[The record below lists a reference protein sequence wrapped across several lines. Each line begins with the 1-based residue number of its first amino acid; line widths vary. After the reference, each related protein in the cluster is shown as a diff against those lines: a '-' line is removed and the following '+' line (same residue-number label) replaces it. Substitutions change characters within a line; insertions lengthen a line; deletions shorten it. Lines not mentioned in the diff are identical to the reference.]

1 MAKRGKKY
9 RAALE
14 PSTRPTALRPEGGVR
29 PAQGGGRGLATT
41 RPSSCAFRL
50 GIDPRKADQMVR
62 GAVSLPHGI
71 GKPSASPSSPSGDKA
86 TEAREAGA
94 DHVGDDD
101 LVELLGQGD
110 LLSEIDS
117 VIATPDMMGKLGRL
131 GKVLGPRGLMPNPK
145 SGTVT
150 MNVGQAVKE
159 IKAGRVEYRSDRN
172 GNVHAVL
179 GKARSPPS
187 AGRELRRP
195 ARGDAAAAS
204 VGRQG
209 PLHADGDD
217 LDLGVARHAA
227 RPVQV
232 PRPARRRRERDR
244 VGQRLSRSVPGRSRH
259 PLAGSTC
266 VRGVGSIARPPD
278 GGRSATRTAR
288 WSRWIGSR

>member
-1 MAKRGKKY
+1 MAKHGKKY

-14 PSTRPTALRPEGGVR
+14 RIDEGKLYGPKAAFTLLKDIHHV
-29 PAQGGGRGLATT
+29 AYDATVDV
-41 RPSSCAFRL
+41 AFRL

-71 GKPSASPSSPSGDKA
+71 GKSVRVAVVASGDKA
-86 TEAREAGA
+86 ADARAAGA

-150 MNVGQAVKE
+150 MDVTKAVSE
-159 IKAGRVEYRSDRN
+159 IKAGRVEYRTDRN

-179 GKARSPPS
+179 GKISFSTEQLVENYAALLDELIRQRPS
-187 AGRELRRP
+187 AAKGRYL
-195 ARGDAAAAS
+195 
-204 VGRQG
+204 
-209 PLHADGDD
+209 
-217 LDLGVARHAA
+217 
-227 RPVQV
+227 
-232 PRPARRRRERDR
+232 
-244 VGQRLSRSVPGRSRH
+244 
-259 PLAGSTC
+259 
-266 VRGVGSIARPPD
+266 
-278 GGRSATRTAR
+278 RSATISTSASPGVPLDPSK
-288 WSRWIGSR
+288 SRDLLEDDEDQAASA

>member
-1 MAKRGKKY
+1 MAKHGKKY

-14 PSTRPTALRPEGGVR
+14 RIDADRLYAPKAAFDLLKEIDATAYDPTVEV
-29 PAQGGGRGLATT
+29 
-41 RPSSCAFRL
+41 AFRL
-50 GIDPRKADQMVR
+50 GIDPRKADQMIR

-71 GKPSASPSSPSGDKA
+71 GKSVRVAVVASGDKA

-101 LVELLGQGD
+101 LVEQLGQGD

-150 MNVGQAVKE
+150 VNVGQAVTE

-179 GKARSPPS
+179 GKASFGVEQLVDNYAALLDELLRQRPS
-187 AGRELRRP
+187 AAKGRYVRSVTISTSASPGIPLDPSKSRDLLADDEEP
-195 ARGDAAAAS
+195 AAA
-204 VGRQG
+204 
-209 PLHADGDD
+209 
-217 LDLGVARHAA
+217 
-227 RPVQV
+227 
-232 PRPARRRRERDR
+232 
-244 VGQRLSRSVPGRSRH
+244 
-259 PLAGSTC
+259 
-266 VRGVGSIARPPD
+266 
-278 GGRSATRTAR
+278 TA
-288 WSRWIGSR
+288 